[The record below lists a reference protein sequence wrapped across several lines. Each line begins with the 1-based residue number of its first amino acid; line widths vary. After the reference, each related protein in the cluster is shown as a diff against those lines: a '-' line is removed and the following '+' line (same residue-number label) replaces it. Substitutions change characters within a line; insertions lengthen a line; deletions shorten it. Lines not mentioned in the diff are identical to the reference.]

1 MLTRIRNLNESLP
14 ELIVGIF
21 IWGIVCQLVGV
32 WFVQDKLGC
41 SIGLW
46 IGIVTAIGMAVHMA
60 WSLNKALDF
69 DEKSA
74 TNIMTKN
81 NLLRYGAVLV
91 VEGVVI
97 LTGVIHPLTTFL
109 GIMGL
114 KVAAYMT
121 PITHKFFR
129 R

>member
-1 MLTRIRNLNESLP
+1 MLARIRKLNEALP
-14 ELIVGIF
+14 ELIVGII
-21 IWGIVCQLVGV
+21 IWGIICQLGGV

-46 IGIVTAIGMAVHMA
+46 IGIITAIGMAIHMA
-60 WSLNKALDF
+60 WSLNTALDF

-97 LTGVIHPLTTFL
+97 LTGVINPLTAFL

-114 KVAAYMT
+114 KVAAYLT
-121 PITHKFFR
+121 PITHKLFR